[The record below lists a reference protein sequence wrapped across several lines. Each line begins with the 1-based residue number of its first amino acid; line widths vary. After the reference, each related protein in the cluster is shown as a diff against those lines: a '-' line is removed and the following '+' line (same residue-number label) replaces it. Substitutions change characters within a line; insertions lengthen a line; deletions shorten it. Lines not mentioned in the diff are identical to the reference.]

1 MADAKAKPASKN
13 TKKVALYGVL
23 GVGGLALAYW
33 LYTKYQANAA
43 ANTTATTP
51 ADTTPAVG
59 APTSGPPTTSVPAT
73 TAPIT
78 TLAQWKAA
86 ILAYMVSNNIPGGEN
101 VAATGLADAL
111 SGHCVGPNE
120 FSALNAALGS
130 IGQPPGTAILTIK
143 QCSASTKGTGG
154 GQPGG
159 GGTSSTG
166 GGGSTSVAHPKPK
179 PTKSQTNRANN
190 AAAAAR
196 RRAQDLAAAARRRAN
211 NVAAAGKPRAPKPKK
226 LPPQVTRATGVR

>member
-33 LYTKYQANAA
+33 LYKKYEANAA
-43 ANTTATTP
+43 ANTAATTP
-51 ADTTPAVG
+51 ADTTPTPALG
-59 APTSGPPTTSVPAT
+59 SPTTTSVPGT
-73 TAPIT
+73 PPTPIT
-78 TLAQWKAA
+78 TLAQWKQA
-86 ILAYMVSNNIPGGEN
+86 ILAAMVAGNIPGGEN
-101 VAATGLADAL
+101 TAATGLADAL

-130 IGQPPGTAILTIK
+130 VGQPPGTAILTIK

>member
-43 ANTTATTP
+43 ANTAATTP
-51 ADTTPAVG
+51 ADTTPTDTTPA
-59 APTSGPPTTSVPAT
+59 ATSVPAT

-86 ILAYMVSNNIPGGEN
+86 ILAYMVANNIPGGEN

-166 GGGSTSVAHPKPK
+166 GGSTGVPVKKAPASKKAA
-179 PTKSQTNRANN
+179 TNRANN

-196 RRAQDLAAAARRRAN
+196 RRANDLAAAARRRAQN
-211 NVAAAGKPRAPKPKK
+211 LAAAGKPKAPKAPRVI
-226 LPPQVTRATGVR
+226 PPQVKRATGVR

>member
-1 MADAKAKPASKN
+1 MADPKPKTSKN

-33 LYTKYQANAA
+33 LYTKYEANAA
-43 ANTTATTP
+43 TNAAGSSAP
-51 ADTTPAVG
+51 ADTTPASTPAG
-59 APTSGPPTTSVPAT
+59 TVPAT

-130 IGQPPGTAILTIK
+130 VGQPPGTAILTIK
-143 QCSASTKGTGG
+143 QCSASPSGGGG
-154 GQPGG
+154 GQPAG
-159 GGTSSTG
+159 GGTSSAG
-166 GGGSTSVAHPKPK
+166 GGGSTSVPHPKPK
-179 PTKSQTNRANN
+179 KTKAATNRANN

-196 RRAQDLAAAARRRAN
+196 RRANDLAAAARRRAQ
-211 NVAAAGKPRAPKPKK
+211 NVATAGKPRAPKAKK

>member
-1 MADAKAKPASKN
+1 MADAKAKPKTSKS
-13 TKKVALYGVL
+13 TKKIALYGVL

-33 LYTKYQANAA
+33 LYTKYEANAA
-43 ANTTATTP
+43 TNAAGSSAP
-51 ADTTPAVG
+51 ADTTPASTPAG
-59 APTSGPPTTSVPAT
+59 TVPAT

-78 TLAQWKAA
+78 TLAQWKQA

-130 IGQPPGTAILTIK
+130 VGQPPGTAILTIK
-143 QCSASTKGTGG
+143 QCSAKGSGG
-154 GQPGG
+154 GQPAG

-166 GGGSTSVAHPKPK
+166 GGGSTSVPHPKPK
-179 PTKSQTNRANN
+179 KTKVATNRANN

-196 RRAQDLAAAARRRAN
+196 RRANDLAAAARRRAQ
-211 NVAAAGKPRAPKPKK
+211 NVATAGKPRAPKAKT
-226 LPPQVTRATGVR
+226 LPTQVTRATGVR